1 MEALE
6 DNPDEVQALML
17 KFVGNFDTW
26 IKSMLNSSASGET
39 SGTLTREIENI
50 QTRIDSINEYLENYQ
65 ERLDRMEES
74 LRTRYANTET
84 QFSKLSQQ
92 ANSIA
97 AILNQL
103 NGTATGGG
111 YGQTSS

>member
-1 MEALE
+1 
-6 DNPDEVQALML
+6 DNPDEVQSLML
-17 KFVGNFDTW
+17 AFANQFNTW
-26 IKSMLNSSASGET
+26 TRSMLNSSSSGEV

-50 QTRIDSINEYLENYQ
+50 QTQIDSINEYLENYQ
-65 ERLDRMEES
+65 DRLDRMEES

>member
-1 MEALE
+1 
-6 DNPDEVQALML
+6 ML
-17 KFVGNFDTW
+17 SFVNEFSTW
-26 IKSMLNSSASGET
+26 TSSMLNSSSSGEV

-50 QTRIDSINEYLENYQ
+50 QTQIDTINTYLENYQ
-65 ERLDRMEES
+65 DRLDRMEEN
-74 LRTRYANTET
+74 LRTRYGNTET

-103 NGTATGGG
+103 NGNASGGG